1 LPSLTGVGADVG
13 AALKAA
19 EQTVAVAE
27 SSAGGLICACLLAV
41 PGASAYFKGGGAVYT
56 SHSKQLL
63 MAIADDSMAHARAAT
78 EAHALLLA
86 RAARVRLG
94 SDWGIGETG
103 ASGPKGNRYGDA
115 PGHTCIGVSGPV
127 EMALTIATGDNHREP
142 NMWAFAE
149 AATSLLLQCIQKSR
163 S

>member
-1 LPSLTGVGADVG
+1 LPSLTEVG

-19 EQTVAVAE
+19 GQTVAVAE
-27 SSAGGLICACLLAV
+27 SSAGGLISACLLAV

-63 MAIADDSMAHARAAT
+63 MAIGDEAMTTARAAT
-78 EAHALLLA
+78 ESHALLLA
-86 RAARVRLG
+86 QAARLRLG

-103 ASGPKGNRYGDA
+103 ASGPTGNRYGDA
-115 PGHTCIGVSGPV
+115 PGHTCIGVAGPM

-142 NMWAFAE
+142 NMWAFAK
-149 AATSLLLQCIQKSR
+149 AATHLLLQCIQKSQ